1 MAAPWRE
8 LTART
13 SPQHSSELDLTESG
27 PAHDSDSRGAVGAV
41 RHLAW
46 DKTECPPLPPTGA
59 DGTPAHMARAH
70 RTVLPAALIQPRAS
84 LSPRTCQWQSGGRGG
99 GAAPRMGQ
107 NGVPA
112 PPPDRGRW

>member
-59 DGTPAHMARAH
+59 DGTPAQLARAH
-70 RTVLPAALIQPRAS
+70 RTVLPAALIRPRPHSAPAHGS
-84 LSPRTCQWQSGGRGG
+84 RGAV
-99 GAAPRMGQ
+99 GAARHLGWDKTEC
-107 NGVPA
+107 
-112 PPPDRGRW
+112 PPLPPTGADG